1 MSRPLYVMRERFE
14 RLRSIRGAH
23 SRRCP
28 PRVGSSS
35 IRVNRSLT
43 VPLLCSLR
51 WCGFQ
56 VEGAYQ
62 IEGGITQGQAFDTG
76 PQVDDVAFLATGGV
90 EAVEDALLQMH
101 AEGTATG
108 VATVERAGAT
118 TLGSAAAQA

>member
-76 PQVDDVAFLATGGV
+76 PQVDDAGHRQLLFKMGEVHEGDVAHGAAFWYGGIPGRGDLFPNRPCRTL
-90 EAVEDALLQMH
+90 EA
-101 AEGTATG
+101 
-108 VATVERAGAT
+108 
-118 TLGSAAAQA
+118 